1 MFYLSS
7 LTKELRMTA
16 KSTIEVC
23 FSPAMYHEY
32 RKDDAIVVIVDIL
45 RATSAIITAFMNGVN
60 HIIPVATLEEAKD
73 YKQKGYFVAAE
84 RDGVKPAF
92 ADYSNSAFDFMNN
105 AIVGKSI
112 YYTTTNGTRANELA
126 TVAGK
131 VAIASF
137 LNIPAITRWLIAQN
151 SNVILLCAGWKNN
164 FCIEDTLCAGA
175 IAKSLIQDNRFELA
189 DDSALTSVTLWNTC
203 NEHLETMIRRSSHF
217 NRLKKLGY
225 DDVLSY
231 SLQIGKSNAVPVMQG
246 NSIVNLSNA
255 KNNKTV

>member
-1 MFYLSS
+1 MFYLSEPFAMP
-7 LTKELRMTA
+7 TVV
-16 KSTIEVC
+16 VC
-23 FSPAMYHEY
+23 FSPALYPY
-32 RKDDAIVVIVDIL
+32 LDKGDDLITVVIDVL
-45 RATSAIITAFMNGVN
+45 RATTSFCTAFDYGVRE
-60 HIIPVATLEEAKD
+60 IIPVNSLETAMVHKEN
-73 YKQKGYFVAAE
+73 GHLVAAE

-112 YYTTTNGTRANELA
+112 YYTTTNGTRAIELA